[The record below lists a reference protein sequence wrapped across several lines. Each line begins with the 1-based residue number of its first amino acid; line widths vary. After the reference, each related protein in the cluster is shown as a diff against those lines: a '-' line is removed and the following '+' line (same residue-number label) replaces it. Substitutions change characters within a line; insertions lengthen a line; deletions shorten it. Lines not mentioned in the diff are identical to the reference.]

1 MAKRRGRRIGI
12 ALIALVVCI
21 VAAAGYSLSAVKNL
35 PPPDETTMGT
45 PTLDQLLAQKDVVDV
60 KSVVDK
66 HVTGKAVI
74 LLSYDTR
81 NKLETCGCSPFQLG
95 GVAPRVSI
103 IKAARAKMPALV
115 LDAGGIGDGAD
126 SFNLLKMET
135 LIAAMKEGGY
145 DGVNIG
151 ISEMQLPPDKLVS
164 MFKTGPQLYSANVFA
179 KGAAKDEA
187 TPPASPA
194 KKANLATLA
203 SPEDGYAPI
212 AAPGFTIEL
221 MGHEFGVVF
230 MQFTQLLVKPEI
242 NQDYLIGYP
251 EAAFNE
257 VLAAAPDIKE
267 WILVAE
273 GYDPPIEEF
282 ANKHPEIAIVLSGNK
297 HVPEEANAP
306 KELETGAYW
315 FNTFLLGKYIGIIN
329 LDTPVLSRRLT
340 FAGVNLPI
348 LSTYEQDAAVT
359 QLIKVDLHSKLKDVF
374 QQQSF
379 EFKAANIIPPEDCR
393 SCHAKQYAE
402 FKSGPHIN
410 ALKTLE
416 DKGQEYNLDCVSCH
430 VVYDYTNDKMYT
442 LQCISCHQEKTP
454 LHGFR
459 RQAGQAEPEK
469 PVAQPT
475 YEFCVRCHTPEQST
489 RFKADFKE
497 YLEKVRHWD

>member
-1 MAKRRGRRIGI
+1 MARRRGRRIGI

-60 KSVVDK
+60 KAVVDK
-66 HVTGKAVI
+66 HATGKAAI
-74 LLSYDTR
+74 LLSYDSR

-95 GVAPRVSI
+95 GIAPRVSI
-103 IKAARAKMPALV
+103 IKATRAKLPTLV
-115 LDAGGIGDGAD
+115 LDAGGIADGND
-126 SFNLLKMET
+126 SFNLLKMGT
-135 LIAAMKEGGY
+135 LIAGMKEGGY
-145 DGVNIG
+145 DGVNVGIG
-151 ISEMQLPPDKLVS
+151 EMQLPPEKLVS
-164 MFKTGPQLYSANVFA
+164 MFSAGPQLYSANVFA
-179 KGAAKDEA
+179 KGISQDNTA
-187 TPPASPA
+187 PPASPA
-194 KKANLATLA
+194 KKAELPKTA
-203 SPEDGYAPI
+203 SPQDGYAPV
-212 AAPGFTIEL
+212 AAPGFTTEL
-221 MGHEFGVVF
+221 MGHTFGVVF
-230 MQFTQLLVKPEI
+230 MQFTQLTVKPEFS
-242 NQDYLIGYP
+242 QDYLIGDP
-251 EAAFNE
+251 EAAFTE

-267 WILVAE
+267 WILIAE

-282 ANKHPEIAIVLSGNK
+282 ANKHPEVVLVLSGNK
-297 HVPEEANAP
+297 HVPEETNVP
-306 KELETGAYW
+306 KELASGAYW

-329 LDTPVLSRRLT
+329 LDTPVLSRRLA

-348 LSTYEQDAAVT
+348 LSTYEQDTAVT
-359 QLIKVDLHSKLKDVF
+359 KLIKVDLHSKLKDVF

-379 EFKAANIIPPEDCR
+379 EYKAANIIPPEDCR

-459 RQAGQAEPEK
+459 RQAGQAEEEK
-469 PVAQPT
+469 PVAKPT

-489 RFKADFKE
+489 PFKAHFKE
-497 YLEKVRHWD
+497 YLEKVKHWD

>member
-1 MAKRRGRRIGI
+1 MARRRGRLIWI
-12 ALIALVVCI
+12 ALIALVVSI

-60 KSVVDK
+60 DAVVNK
-66 HVTGKAVI
+66 HATGKAVI

-95 GVAPRVSI
+95 GIAPRVSI
-103 IKAARAKMPALV
+103 IKAMRAKLPTLV
-115 LDAGGIGDGAD
+115 LDAGGLADGND

-135 LIAAMKEGGY
+135 LIAGMKEGGY
-145 DGVNIG
+145 DGVNVGIG
-151 ISEMQLPPDKLVS
+151 EIQLSPEKLTS
-164 MFKTGPQLYSANVFA
+164 MFSAGPQLYSANIFA
-179 KGAAKDEA
+179 KGDAKVEA
-187 TPPASPA
+187 DLPMPPA
-194 KKANLATLA
+194 KKNNLTMLT
-203 SPEDGYAPI
+203 SPKDGYAPI
-212 AAPGFTIEL
+212 AAPGFTTEL
-221 MGHEFGVVF
+221 MGHTFGVVF
-230 MQFTQLLVKPEI
+230 MQFTQLTVKPEI
-242 NQDYLIGYP
+242 NQDYLIGAP
-251 EAAFNE
+251 EAAFKE

-282 ANKHPEIAIVLSGNK
+282 ANKHPEIVLVLSGNN
-297 HVPEEANAP
+297 HVPEETNVP
-306 KELETGAYW
+306 RELATGAYW
-315 FNTFLLGKYIGIIN
+315 FNTFLLGKYIGIVN
-329 LDTPVLSRRLT
+329 LDTPLLSRKLK

-348 LSTYEQDAAVT
+348 LSTYKQDAAVT
-359 QLIKVDLHSKLKDVF
+359 KIIKGDLHSKLKGVF

-379 EFKAANIIPPEDCR
+379 KYKAANIIPPEDCR
-393 SCHAKQYAE
+393 SCHAKQYAN

-430 VVYDYTNDKMYT
+430 VVYDYTNDKMHT

-459 RQAGQAEPEK
+459 RQAGQPEAEEL
-469 PVAQPT
+469 VAKPT

-489 RFKADFKE
+489 PFKTRFQE
-497 YLEKVRHWD
+497 YLEKVKHW